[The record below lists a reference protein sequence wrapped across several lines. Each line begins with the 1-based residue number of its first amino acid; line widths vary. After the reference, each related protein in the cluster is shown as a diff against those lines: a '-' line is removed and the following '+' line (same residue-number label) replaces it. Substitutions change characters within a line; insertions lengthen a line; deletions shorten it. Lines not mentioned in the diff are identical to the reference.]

1 MPKTRECILTNEGMH
16 PNKGGLLFISNGSFA
31 IMMIVF
37 GTHKLRQFVN
47 YVFLSWERLP
57 YKVVVMYQG

>member
-1 MPKTRECILTNEGMH
+1 MHANE
-16 PNKGGLLFISNGSFA
+16 GGLLFISNGSFA
-31 IMMIVF
+31 IMMIAF